1 MRAGRSTPV
10 IRSIRIGEQRSSL
23 RLEPGTWHAL
33 ADIATRQARSIDDL
47 IAEID
52 RGRTV
57 PNLTAAVRMY
67 VVWFYRAA
75 CSNGDTVPM
84 RRLCEE
90 GAPLLRLIHE
100 NT

>member
-10 IRSIRIGEQRSSL
+10 IRRIRIGEQRSSL

-33 ADIATRQARSIDDL
+33 ADIAARQARSVDDL
-47 IAEID
+47 VAEID

-57 PNLTAAVRMY
+57 PNLTTAVRMY
-67 VVWFYRAA
+67 VVGFYRPAG
-75 CSNGDTVPM
+75 NGRDSVPLSKL
-84 RRLCEE
+84 REQSGPLPRLV
-90 GAPLLRLIHE
+90 HE